1 MKCLPTYLLTFRLVV
16 KNLNLDYFLVCH
28 FRVPKTLIFKT
39 RQCLLVKVSLICMII
54 NNYFHINYTSERIYA
69 TRGFQ
74 NPLFVISEQYILFIH
89 LFIFTTTLQVIET
102 SIVGPVCTVCKRIY
116 FFFILV
122 PRLSGKEQL
131 LFSFVK
137 MAEPESI
144 GGGTDTDHHDNKLV
158 KVGFHTMLLCIYS

>member
-1 MKCLPTYLLTFRLVV
+1 MVCYGIFWSGQLLSYQLYFRTHLCNKRFLEPFICDIGAIYFHSFIHFLPPHYKLLKHLLSVQCVQCTNVFI
-16 KNLNLDYFLVCH
+16 FLV
-28 FRVPKTLIFKT
+28 
-39 RQCLLVKVSLICMII
+39 
-54 NNYFHINYTSERIYA
+54 
-69 TRGFQ
+69 
-74 NPLFVISEQYILFIH
+74 IH
-89 LFIFTTTLQVIET
+89 
-102 SIVGPVCTVCKRIY
+102 

-158 KVGFHTMLLCIYS
+158 KVGFHTMQLCIL

>member
-1 MKCLPTYLLTFRLVV
+1 M
-16 KNLNLDYFLVCH
+16 
-28 FRVPKTLIFKT
+28 
-39 RQCLLVKVSLICMII
+39 
-54 NNYFHINYTSERIYA
+54 
-69 TRGFQ
+69 
-74 NPLFVISEQYILFIH
+74 FIH

-144 GGGTDTDHHDNKLV
+144 GRGTDTDHHDSKLV
-158 KVGFHTMLLCIYS
+158 KVGFHTMQLCIL

>member
-1 MKCLPTYLLTFRLVV
+1 MFSRE
-16 KNLNLDYFLVCH
+16 NE
-28 FRVPKTLIFKT
+28 FK
-39 RQCLLVKVSLICMII
+39 LHDNEYYI
-54 NNYFHINYTSERIYA
+54 HINYTSERIYA

-74 NPLFVISEQYILFIH
+74 NPLFVISKQYILFIH
-89 LFIFTTTLQVIET
+89 LFIFTTTLQVTET
-102 SIVGPVCTVCKRIY
+102 SIVGPMCTVYKRIY
-116 FFFILV
+116 SFSYLFVFILV

-158 KVGFHTMLLCIYS
+158 KAGFHTMQLCIL

>member
-1 MKCLPTYLLTFRLVV
+1 M
-16 KNLNLDYFLVCH
+16 NS
-28 FRVPKTLIFKT
+28 IFI
-39 RQCLLVKVSLICMII
+39 SI
-54 NNYFHINYTSERIYA
+54 TSERIYA

-74 NPLFVISEQYILFIH
+74 NPLFVISKQYFLFIH

-102 SIVGPVCTVCKRIY
+102 SIVGPMCTVDKRIY
-116 FFFILV
+116 FFSYLFVFIVV
-122 PRLSGKEQL
+122 PTLSGKEQL

-158 KVGFHTMLLCIYS
+158 KVGFHTMQLCIYN

>member
-1 MKCLPTYLLTFRLVV
+1 MFSLENEF
-16 KNLNLDYFLVCH
+16 NLYDNEY
-28 FRVPKTLIFKT
+28 
-39 RQCLLVKVSLICMII
+39 
-54 NNYFHINYTSERIYA
+54 YFHINYTSERIYA

-89 LFIFTTTLQVIET
+89 LFIFTFYHHFT
-102 SIVGPVCTVCKRIY
+102 SYGNIY
-116 FFFILV
+116 CRSNVYSVQTYLVVFILV

-158 KVGFHTMLLCIYS
+158 KVGFHTMQLCIYN

>member
-1 MKCLPTYLLTFRLVV
+1 MFSRE
-16 KNLNLDYFLVCH
+16 NE
-28 FRVPKTLIFKT
+28 FK
-39 RQCLLVKVSLICMII
+39 LHDNEYYV
-54 NNYFHINYTSERIYA
+54 HINYTSERIYA
-69 TRGFQ
+69 TRGFHRTLYLWYRS
-74 NPLFVISEQYILFIH
+74 NIFCSFICSFLPPHCKLLKH
-89 LFIFTTTLQVIET
+89 LLSVQCVQCTNVFIFLV
-102 SIVGPVCTVCKRIY
+102 IY

-158 KVGFHTMLLCIYS
+158 KAGFHTMQLCIL

>member
-1 MKCLPTYLLTFRLVV
+1 MFSRENEF
-16 KNLNLDYFLVCH
+16 NLHDNEYYV
-28 FRVPKTLIFKT
+28 
-39 RQCLLVKVSLICMII
+39 
-54 NNYFHINYTSERIYA
+54 HINYTSERIYA

-74 NPLFVISEQYILFIH
+74 NPLLVTSEQYILFIH
-89 LFIFTTTLQVIET
+89 YSFLPPHYKLLKHLLSVQCVQCTNVFIFLV
-102 SIVGPVCTVCKRIY
+102 IY

-158 KVGFHTMLLCIYS
+158 KAGFHTMQLCIL